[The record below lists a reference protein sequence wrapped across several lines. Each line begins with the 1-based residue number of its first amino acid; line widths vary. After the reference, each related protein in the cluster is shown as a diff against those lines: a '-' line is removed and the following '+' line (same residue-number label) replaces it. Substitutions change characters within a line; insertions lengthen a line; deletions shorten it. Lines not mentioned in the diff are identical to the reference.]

1 MNQPIKPG
9 KLINDHY
16 LVKLILGQG
25 RFNRTYLV
33 EDTHRFNEPCVVKEF
48 APQIQDPV
56 IRQKTAELFHRQAE
70 ILYNLYHAQLANFR
84 EIFQVSQENPD
95 SIFLVQDYVEG
106 QTYQD
111 LLNLRRS
118 RGKFFSESEI
128 KSLLQ
133 QLLSILQYLH
143 EQGIVHRDIC
153 PKNII
158 QREFDSL
165 PVLIDF
171 SSVKLLKPKTP
182 QDQPTQAVNGQ
193 PKTSWVLN
201 QLGKMTYGSKEQ
213 ESLEFVSIDRD
224 LYGLGVTAVVLLTG
238 KDISV
243 STDTQQT
250 LTEIFHRHSVS
261 PQLTNVLL
269 KMVAN
274 PTEPRFSS
282 AKEILDYLNRDDFS
296 ASADVEEKNKG
307 NTSETPADT
316 SKSDRVNPGSQN
328 PDMAVIS
335 PPSQKVF
342 WGCLGKLSLFLLLVG
357 TSGMMG
363 WFAGKTWL
371 VKMLQPTA
379 INSTNSD
386 ILTSSNGSAGTV
398 PPKEDGQNNNDK
410 DLELVTRRR
419 ELGIDRLFFNQ
430 LVDQSLAIQETNPE
444 NKDTS
449 KEQAWEK
456 AANNLLDKLTP
467 LSPDALRGLGRY
479 GIEQRSEWARR
490 VNQLHLSSRALTNL
504 VNIRF
509 LKDFPELENQNFM
522 DQPLGQVWHAIAFDM
537 VKSLEAKQNY
547 ELLTKDATQT
557 NQQVTGKLEPGEG
570 KAYAISLSAS
580 KPMEI
585 KLQASPDA
593 LLTIYSPTGKEVL
606 LDNSRTHQ
614 WSGILPESGYY
625 EILVTSKAKEAFD
638 YQLTL
643 SLW

>member
-133 QLLSILQYLH
+133 QLLPILQYLH

-171 SSVKLLKPKTP
+171 SSVKLLKSKTP

-224 LYGLGVTAVVLLTG
+224 LYGLGVTAVLLLTG
-238 KDISV
+238 KDISL
-243 STDTQQT
+243 STNTQPT
-250 LTEIFHRHSVS
+250 LAEILHQHSVS
-261 PQLTNVLL
+261 PQLTDVLS
-269 KMVAN
+269 KMLAN

-282 AKEILDYLNRDDFS
+282 TKEILDYLNQDDFS
-296 ASADVEEKNKG
+296 ASAEVEEKKKDNASQIPAAPAKG
-307 NTSETPADT
+307 
-316 SKSDRVNPGSQN
+316 DRVPPAEAQK
-328 PDMAVIS
+328 PDRGVIF
-335 PPSQKVF
+335 PPSEKVF

-357 TSGMMG
+357 TSGLMG

-386 ILTSSNGSAGTV
+386 ILTSSNGSVGTV
-398 PPKEDGQNNNDK
+398 PPKEDGQNNK
-410 DLELVTRRR
+410 DFVTRRR

-444 NKDTS
+444 NKNTS

>member
-48 APQIQDPV
+48 APKIEDPV

-70 ILYNLYHAQLANFR
+70 ILYNLYHPQLANFR
-84 EIFQVSQENPD
+84 EIFQVSPENPD

-118 RGKFFSESEI
+118 RGKFFNEAEI

-133 QLLSILQYLH
+133 QVLPILQYLH
-143 EQGIVHRDIC
+143 EQGIIHRDIC

-171 SSVKLLKPKTP
+171 SSVKLLEPKSS
-182 QDQPTQAVNGQ
+182 QEKSTQSVNGQ

-213 ESLEFVSIDRD
+213 ESLELVSIDRD

-238 KDISV
+238 KDISLL
-243 STDTQQT
+243 TDTQPT
-250 LTEIFHRHSVS
+250 LAEILHQHSVS
-261 PQLTNVLL
+261 PQLTQVLL
-269 KMVAN
+269 KMLAN
-274 PTEPRFSS
+274 PREPRFSS
-282 AKEILDYLNRDDFS
+282 AKEILDDLNRNNFS
-296 ASADVEEKNKG
+296 DSDNNEGKNKG
-307 NTSETPADT
+307 NISTIPADQ
-316 SKSDRVNPGSQN
+316 SKSNSVAPVVQN
-328 PDMAVIS
+328 SDKAAIS
-335 PPSQKVF
+335 PSSQKVL
-342 WGCLGKLSLFLLLVG
+342 WGCLGKLSLFLLLV
-357 TSGMMG
+357 TISGLMG

-386 ILTSSNGSAGTV
+386 ILTSSNGSTGTI
-398 PPKEDGQNNNDK
+398 PPKEDGQNNK
-410 DLELVTRRR
+410 DLVTRRR
-419 ELGIDRLFFNQ
+419 ELGIDRLFFDQ
-430 LVDQSLAIQETNPE
+430 LVDQRLAIQETNPE
-444 NKDTS
+444 NKTDS
-449 KEQAWEK
+449 KEKARDK
-456 AANNLLDKLTP
+456 AAHDLLDKLAR
-467 LSPDALRGLGRY
+467 LSPDALGQLGRY

-490 VNQLHLSSRALTNL
+490 VNQLHLSSRALSNL
-504 VNIRF
+504 ANIRF

-522 DQPLGQVWHAIAFDM
+522 DQPLGQVWYAIAFDT

-557 NQQVTGKLEPGEG
+557 TQQVMGKLESGEG
-570 KAYAISLSAS
+570 KAYSISLPAS

-593 LLTIYSPTGKEVL
+593 LLTIYSPTGQEIL

-643 SLW
+643 SVW